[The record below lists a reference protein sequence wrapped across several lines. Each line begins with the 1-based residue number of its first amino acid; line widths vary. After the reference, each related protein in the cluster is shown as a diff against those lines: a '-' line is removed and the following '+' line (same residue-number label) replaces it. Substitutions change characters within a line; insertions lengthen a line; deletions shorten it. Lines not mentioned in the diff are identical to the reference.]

1 MATQRRWCS
10 IFALT
15 SEISS
20 RSKSAHELRRPSR
33 LVSDRGAQAGFSVT
47 LRLGVNTVLWLEP
60 QPVRLI
66 PQCSSEGYR
75 A

>member
-10 IFALT
+10 ILALT
-15 SEISS
+15 SEISGRS
-20 RSKSAHELRRPSR
+20 RSAHELR
-33 LVSDRGAQAGFSVT
+33 LVSDRGAQADFSVT
-47 LRLGVNTVLWLEP
+47 PRLGVNAVLCLEP